1 MDEQNRRRWSHVQQ
15 GAVRIVM
22 GAVLLA
28 LSVGTGFAQKREEK
42 KNKLP
47 IGCGDGQVA
56 KWEDADGDPLT
67 PKGVW
72 VCAEDID
79 TTTDVTALQTQANE
93 NTAAASAN
101 ATAIGANSAAIGT
114 NSAAIGT
121 NASNITTNAS
131 GVFTNASDITTL
143 GTTLGDRVMDLE
155 DANPNPDP
163 PCFDNANRYVECTD
177 VDGFSNGTVTDT
189 VTGLIWLQDANCLG
203 VASYSVANQRAAQLG
218 SDTVDGGTCGLGDN
232 SKPGD
237 WRLPTKAEWDRS
249 IANFSA
255 SAFSGVQFF
264 YWSSSTLESSP
275 LSCID
280 GSACAW
286 AVNLFFG
293 NTEFTS
299 KDFSLTNVWP
309 VRGGQ

>member
-28 LSVGTGFAQKREEK
+28 LSVGTGFAQKKEEK
-42 KNKLP
+42 KNRLP

-67 PKGVW
+67 PEGVW

-79 TTTDVTALQTQANE
+79 TTIDVSALQTQANN
-93 NTAAASAN
+93 NTTATQNN
-101 ATAIGANSAAIGT
+101 ATAIGENLAAIGT

-131 GVFTNASDITTL
+131 DITTL
-143 GTTLGDRVMDLE
+143 GTTLGDRVMELE

-163 PCFDNANRYVECTD
+163 RCFDNSNRYVDC
-177 VDGFSNGTVTDT
+177 GNGTVTDT
-189 VTGLIWLQDANCLG
+189 VTGLIWLQDASCLG
-203 VASYSVANQRAAQLG
+203 FAFYAGANQRAAQLG
-218 SDTVDGGTCGLGDN
+218 ADTGDGDSCGLKDN

-237 WRLPTKAEWDRS
+237 WRLPTKEEWDAAAR
-249 IANFSA
+249 AVA
-255 SAFSGVQFF
+255 SDPVFLGVRQG
-264 YWSSSTLESSP
+264 YWSSSTHESFP
-275 LSCID
+275 DL
-280 GSACAW
+280 AW
-286 AVNLFFG
+286 LGDLIAG
-293 NTEFTS
+293 NTNNVA
-299 KDFSLTNVWP
+299 KARGSLFVWP